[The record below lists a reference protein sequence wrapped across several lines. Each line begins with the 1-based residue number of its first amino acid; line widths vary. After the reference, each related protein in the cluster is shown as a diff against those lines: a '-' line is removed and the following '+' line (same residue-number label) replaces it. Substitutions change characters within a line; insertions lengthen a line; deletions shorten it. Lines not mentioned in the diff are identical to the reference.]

1 MEQHK
6 IDRIN
11 ELAKKHKTE
20 GLTEKEAK
28 ERALLRAEY
37 VAAFRENLL
46 AHLDNTYIVDEKGN
60 KQKLKR
66 KEENR

>member
-1 MEQHK
+1 MKKHK

-20 GLTEKEAK
+20 GLTKEEEE

-46 AHLDNTYIVDEKGN
+46 AQLDNTYIMDEKGN

-66 KEENR
+66 KEESK

>member
-1 MEQHK
+1 MKKHK

-20 GLTEKEAK
+20 GLTKEEEEEHAI
-28 ERALLRAEY
+28 LRAEY